1 MWPCTV
7 ASKSLIATDAPTFSM
22 ASPMLICEKTVRLR
36 ESTPVAGQPRQQP
49 GAGVLLTTRA
59 DGAHAIER
67 ELVGALQR
75 TYVELEQNSIQRGEG
90 GATSL

>member
-7 ASKSLIATDAPTFSM
+7 ASKSLIATDAPAFSM
-22 ASPMLICEKTVRLR
+22 ASPMLICGKPFGCANL
-36 ESTPVAGQPRQQP
+36 PQPP
-49 GAGVLLTTRA
+49 GSRGSSQVLELTTRA

-75 TYVELEQNSIQRGEG
+75 TYAEDGAAYNSTDE
-90 GATSL
+90 